1 MANAT
6 ETSFEG
12 QLIWRGEP
20 GFEEARVGPIFNA
33 RRPERLPAG
42 VLLAA
47 SEADVVAGVRL
58 ARERGLKVS
67 VRAGGH
73 SWAAWSVRDEALL
86 IDLAGLREIG
96 FDPATGIAT
105 ATPAV
110 RGGAELSP
118 FLLERGRMFPGG
130 HCETVGLG
138 GFLLQGGQGWNSRAW
153 GWGCI
158 NVVGIDVVTAD
169 GELVHA
175 DEEQNSDLLWAARG
189 GGPGF
194 FGAITRFHL
203 RTYPAP
209 AAPTRDT
216 WVFSLD
222 DLEPLLEWVHEVL
235 PTLEATVE
243 PVIAATRLPD
253 LPLYPG
259 VTRPEGPALILN
271 STAMCEST
279 EQADQFLAA
288 FADDACPL
296 ADRALG
302 HERTLTTLAD
312 EFRMMTVQNPEGHR
326 YAADCSWTDAG
337 AAELAPRLREVWSG
351 LPTEHSFSIW
361 YGWAPK
367 QPLPDMA
374 LSIEGNVYLALYAIW
389 TDPADDERMREWTH
403 AGGARFAEVGHG
415 VYLGDTDF
423 TRRCDRFMTEEA
435 YRRFAEIR
443 ARRDPDG
450 LFCSWLHD
458 AGLGLNAH
466 SC

>member
-1 MANAT
+1 MSDAPH
-6 ETSFEG
+6 FDG
-12 QLIWRGEP
+12 RLIWRGEP
-20 GFEEARVGPIFNA
+20 DFEEARVGRVFNA
-33 RRPERLPAG
+33 RKPERQPAG

-58 ARERGLKVS
+58 ARERRLQVS

-86 IDLAGLREIG
+86 IDLGGLNEIEL
-96 FDPATGIAT
+96 DEETGIVKASPST
-105 ATPAV
+105 K
-110 RGGAELSP
+110 GGAELSP
-118 FLLERGRMFPGG
+118 YLTERGRMFPGG

-138 GFLLQGGQGWNSRAW
+138 GFLLQGGQGWNSREW
-153 GWGCI
+153 GWACSNI
-158 NVVGIDVVTAD
+158 VAIDVVTAD

-175 DEEQNSDLLWAARG
+175 SEEENADLLWAARG

-209 AAPTRDT
+209 KVPLRDT
-216 WVFSLD
+216 WVFSMD
-222 DLEPLLEWVHEVL
+222 DLEPLLEWVHGVL
-235 PTLEATVE
+235 PSLEATVE

-259 VTRPEGPALILN
+259 VARPEGPALILN
-271 STAMCEST
+271 STAFCESR
-279 EQADQFLAA
+279 EQGEEFLAA
-288 FADDACPL
+288 FSEEASPL

-302 HERTLTTLAD
+302 HERVVTTLAD
-312 EFRMMTVQNPEGHR
+312 EFRMMTVQNPEDHR

-337 AAELAPRLREVWSG
+337 PAELAPRLREVWST

-361 YGWAPK
+361 YGWAPRG
-367 QPLPDMA
+367 PLPDMA
-374 LSIEGNVYLALYAIW
+374 FSVEGNVYLAAYAIW
-389 TDPADDERMREWTH
+389 TEEADDEAMRDWTH
-403 AGGARFAEVGHG
+403 TAGARFAEVGHG

-423 TRRCDRFMTEEA
+423 TRRCDRFLSDEHYA
-435 YRRFAEIR
+435 RFAEIR

-458 AGLGLNAH
+458 EALGLNAH
-466 SC
+466 S